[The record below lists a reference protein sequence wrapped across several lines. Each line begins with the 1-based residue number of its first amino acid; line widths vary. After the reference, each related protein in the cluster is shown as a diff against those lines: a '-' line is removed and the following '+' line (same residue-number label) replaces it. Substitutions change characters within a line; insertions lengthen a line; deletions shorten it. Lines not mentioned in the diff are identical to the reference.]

1 MNKRLEKEEFDS
13 FVDDL
18 SEDSKKLIDI
28 EPVFIYKGQRI
39 RLDFIG
45 KADRLFLNKAFE
57 EIEKDRNETIDF
69 DLLKKE
75 AEQEVLEVQK
85 YMAKLQSKKFITIK
99 EFTELFGASKTSQQD
114 YRGRKKDKNPLPYKQ
129 EKEGGRI
136 LYDMDEV
143 RKWRENGYK

>member
-45 KADRLFLNKAFE
+45 KADGLFLNKAFE

-114 YRGRKKDKNPLPYKQ
+114 YRGRRKDKNPLPYKQ
-129 EKEGGRI
+129 EKKDGRI

>member
-1 MNKRLEKEEFDS
+1 MNKKQEKQEFDN

-28 EPVFIYKGQRI
+28 EPAFVYKGQMI

-45 KADRLFLNKAFE
+45 KADRLFLTKVFE
-57 EIEKDRNETIDF
+57 EIEKNKNEKM
-69 DLLKKE
+69 DLDKFKKDS
-75 AEQEVLEVQK
+75 EQEILEVRK
-85 YMAKLQSKKFITIK
+85 YMAKLQSKEFITIK

-114 YRGRKKDKNPLPYKQ
+114 YRGRRKDKNPLPYKQ

-136 LYDMDEV
+136 LYNMNEV
-143 RKWRENGYK
+143 RKWRDNGYK

>member
-114 YRGRKKDKNPLPYKQ
+114 YRGRRKDKNPLPYKQ

>member
-18 SEDSKKLIDI
+18 NEDSKKLIDI

-57 EIEKDRNETIDF
+57 EIEKDRNEKIDF

-85 YMAKLQSKKFITIK
+85 HMAKIQSKKFISVK
-99 EFTELFGASKTSQQD
+99 EFSDKYGVGKTSQQD
-114 YRGRKKDKNPLPYKQ
+114 YRGRLRDPLPHHQKVR
-129 EKEGGRI
+129 GGKI
-136 LYDMDEV
+136 TYIVEEV
-143 RKWRENGYK
+143 EQWFENQHK

>member
-1 MNKRLEKEEFDS
+1 MNKRLEKEEFDN

-28 EPVFIYKGQRI
+28 EPAFVYKGQMI

-45 KADRLFLNKAFE
+45 KADRLFLTKVFE
-57 EIEKDRNETIDF
+57 EIEKNKNEKM
-69 DLLKKE
+69 DLEKFKKD
-75 AEQEVLEVQK
+75 AEQEILEVRK
-85 YMAKLQSKKFITIK
+85 YMAKLQSKEFITIK

-114 YRGRKKDKNPLPYKQ
+114 YRGRRKDKNPLPYKQ

-136 LYDMDEV
+136 LYNMNEV
-143 RKWRENGYK
+143 RKWRDNGYK